1 MRICKYFYFC
11 EFSKCSSPNMHK
23 VGLCMFSN
31 SYLFNLSIKF
41 YANFATQDLTINIS
55 NRRADIYEW
64 KTLKEAP
71 AISVPILSKL
81 YIITSKFA
89 RARPH
94 RCFGICSY
102 ILTVKSSPSSCC
114 SLFTQT
120 LRCKRANKTKII
132 FLIFILKD
140 FLLIHLIDLFL
151 TFNLFPSFLSV
162 PANLVI

>member
-1 MRICKYFYFC
+1 
-11 EFSKCSSPNMHK
+11 MHK

-41 YANFATQDLTINIS
+41 YANFATQDSTINIS
-55 NRRADIYEW
+55 NRWADIYEW

-102 ILTVKSSPSSCC
+102 ILTVKSGPSSCC

-120 LRCKRANKTKII
+120 LRCKRANRTNNSI
-132 FLIFILKD
+132 FLIFILRD
-140 FLLIHLIDLFL
+140 FLLLHLINLFL
-151 TFNLFPSFLSV
+151 TYILFPSYLSMT
-162 PANLVI
+162 ANLMI